1 MDSIFL
7 KYDFCIIYI
16 DDILVVSET
25 VQEHEK
31 HLQKIFEEIKRSG
44 IVVSKRKMELFKR
57 KISFLGL
64 EIGNGKIE
72 LQSHRRV

>member
-1 MDSIFL
+1 M
-7 KYDFCIIYI
+7 
-16 DDILVVSET
+16 VASET
-25 VQEHEK
+25 TQEHK
-31 HLQKIFEEIKRSG
+31 QHLQQIFKEIKQNG

-72 LQSHRRV
+72 LQSHISIKILDFPEKFENLK